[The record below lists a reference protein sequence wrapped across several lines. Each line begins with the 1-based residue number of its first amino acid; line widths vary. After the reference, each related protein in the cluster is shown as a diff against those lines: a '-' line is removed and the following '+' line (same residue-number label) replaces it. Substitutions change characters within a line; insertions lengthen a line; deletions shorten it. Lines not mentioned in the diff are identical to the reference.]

1 MVIVV
6 RRIAPVLI
14 SVVLTLSTL
23 ACIGVCDMFAPS
35 PWEITHGYYLLND
48 EFGVSIHT
56 RSGRSTYPYV
66 VRSDVIDLD
75 WNSEFIVV
83 KQNPREELGEPDTGV
98 ANWYIIDVVNQVT
111 FGPYTYAEYIR
122 ERARLSVSDSLELLE
137 PGQELWE
144 GYRRKHR
151 QED

>member
-1 MVIVV
+1 VIVV

-83 KQNPREELGEPDTGV
+83 KQNPREELGEPDTGGRQLV
-98 ANWYIIDVVNQVT
+98 YHRCCESGD
-111 FGPYTYAEYIR
+111 IR
-122 ERARLSVSDSLELLE
+122 SLYVCGVYSRESQAVSL
-137 PGQELWE
+137 
-144 GYRRKHR
+144 
-151 QED
+151 